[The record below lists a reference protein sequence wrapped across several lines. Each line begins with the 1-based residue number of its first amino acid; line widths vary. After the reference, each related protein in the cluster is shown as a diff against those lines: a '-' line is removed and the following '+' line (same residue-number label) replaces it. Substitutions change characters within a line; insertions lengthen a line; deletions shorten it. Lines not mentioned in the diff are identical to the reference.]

1 MTHKIA
7 RNVVDKKGLEA
18 DEKGIKELALYFA
31 HVKKAQ
37 DETESF
43 WAAYLT
49 SREVPRSVV
58 DVALEIEAHVSSY
71 ESIYEGSDNFS
82 CHLCGSKADPKP
94 HRFNF

>member
-1 MTHKIA
+1 MTFRIA
-7 RNVVDKKGLEA
+7 RNVVDKKGLER

-49 SREVPRSVV
+49 SHKVPRSVV
-58 DVALEIEAHVSSY
+58 DRALEIEAHVSSY
-71 ESIYEGSDNFS
+71 ESIYEGSDNFR
-82 CHLCGSKADPKP
+82 CYLCGDPKS

>member
-1 MTHKIA
+1 MTFKIA
-7 RNVVDKKGLEA
+7 RNVVEKKGHES
-18 DEKGIKELALYFA
+18 DERGIKELALYFA

-49 SREVPRSVV
+49 SHEVPRSVV
-58 DVALEIEAHVSSY
+58 DLALKIEAHVSGY
-71 ESIYEGSDNFS
+71 ESIYEGSDNFN
-82 CHLCGSKADPKP
+82 CKLCGVP

>member
-1 MTHKIA
+1 MTIKIA
-7 RNVVDKKGLEA
+7 RNVVEKKGQEA

-43 WAAYLT
+43 WAAYL
-49 SREVPRSVV
+49 SRREVPRSVV
-58 DVALEIEAHVSSY
+58 DLALKIESHVSSY
-71 ESIYEGSDNFS
+71 ESIYEGSDNFN
-82 CHLCGSKADPKP
+82 CKLCGNP